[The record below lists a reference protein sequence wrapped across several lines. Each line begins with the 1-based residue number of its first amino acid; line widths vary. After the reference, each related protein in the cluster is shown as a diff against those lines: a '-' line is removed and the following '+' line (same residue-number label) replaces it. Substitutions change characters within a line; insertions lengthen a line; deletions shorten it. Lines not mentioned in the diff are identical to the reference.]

1 MQEEYRYLPHTCSCS
16 VNPWNPKTTYQDIT
30 KCIKGIFQP
39 WFSDISYN
47 VQILLENK
55 TEKCQMSNIWKGIL
69 RPSPSVCWRMHK
81 LKLER
86 SCIKHIFPLEAG
98 KTNNDQMS
106 NMLKNIEEL
115 EVMSLWTS
123 FERYWLSAAMK
134 VPFYCISFGRK
145 WWVDIFE
152 PVSVFNNHL
161 AWDPVG
167 WLRNII
173 LAFSLALKNAK
184 VERSCIKHIFSG
196 EGLAHILLHGILH
209 ISKKK

>member
-106 NMLKNIEEL
+106 NMLKNRRRIRSPYEYL
-115 EVMSLWTS
+115 LKDIDYQLQWKFLFIASLLVENGGST
-123 FERYWLSAAMK
+123 YLSQSL
-134 VPFYCISFGRK
+134 FST
-145 WWVDIFE
+145 
-152 PVSVFNNHL
+152 
-161 AWDPVG
+161 
-167 WLRNII
+167 II
-173 LAFSLALKNAK
+173 
-184 VERSCIKHIFSG
+184 
-196 EGLAHILLHGILH
+196 
-209 ISKKK
+209 

>member
-1 MQEEYRYLPHTCSCS
+1 
-16 VNPWNPKTTYQDIT
+16 
-30 KCIKGIFQP
+30 
-39 WFSDISYN
+39 
-47 VQILLENK
+47 
-55 TEKCQMSNIWKGIL
+55 MSNVKYLKGHFASL
-69 RPSPSVCWRMHK
+69 PLCAWRMHK

-123 FERYWLSAAMK
+123 FERYWLSAVMK

-161 AWDPVG
+161 AWGPVG